1 MIWEGQTYKFPAT
14 FRTAA
19 GVLTDPTTVTFR
31 IRDPAGTETAYVY
44 GVGTDVV
51 RASVGSFYVIRQ
63 LTTAGEWRCRAEGT
77 GTVAAVDELDRAIVV
92 TASAFATAEP

>member
-14 FRTAA
+14 FRNAA
-19 GVLTDPTTVTFR
+19 NVLTDPTTVTFR

-77 GTVAAVDELDRAIVV
+77 GTVAAVDELDRPIVV